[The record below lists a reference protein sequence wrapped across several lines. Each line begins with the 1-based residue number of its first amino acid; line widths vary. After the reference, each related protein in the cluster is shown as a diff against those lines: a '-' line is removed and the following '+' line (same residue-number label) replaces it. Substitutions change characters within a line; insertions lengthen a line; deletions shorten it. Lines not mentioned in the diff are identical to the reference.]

1 MSNKNYSEDTLKE
14 YVSSELEI
22 IKKEK
27 ENPDN
32 WKKNS
37 EYFSQVSVRIE
48 EG

>member
-1 MSNKNYSEDTLKE
+1 MSNKSYSEDTLKE
-14 YVSSELEI
+14 YVSSELEV
-22 IKKEK
+22 IKREK

-37 EYFSQVSVRIE
+37 EYFSQVIVRTE